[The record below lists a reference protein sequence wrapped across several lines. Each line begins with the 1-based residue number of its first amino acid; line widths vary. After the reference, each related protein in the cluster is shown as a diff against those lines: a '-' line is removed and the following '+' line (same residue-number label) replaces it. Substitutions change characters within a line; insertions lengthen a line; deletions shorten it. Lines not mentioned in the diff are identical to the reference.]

1 MRGYPQT
8 PLIIPLLMQSTRRS
22 LSIGVILLLTL
33 SCFSLFVGAQSVSV
47 QNHPTND
54 DPYMYIWGSENL
66 DDCWTNFD
74 NLSEGSAAEGYGEIL
89 FSEGQDVIVDFS
101 CELQSGFSEDFILEI
116 NESISIRM
124 KFNIESGN
132 CGGDECDL
140 TLTLL
145 RGDEQISQFTQ
156 PANSVNNGNDYTTDW
171 DITVDDSIRTWSK
184 DTRTT
189 ITISYSVPAQGGPQ
203 CQNPLPGFPGSDC
216 SGSFRMYYSNEGG
229 EPGDVYVDFPVYVSL
244 TDAGSNAGKTSLGPI
259 IFILPFIA
267 ITLLLGWVGYR
278 EGWRVES
285 EEPFEVI
292 AYFTLL
298 VSLINPGRWVPLLMS
313 GTIDFVSE
321 WREGGALTVNKAR
334 RIGTLCLLYFAQGL
348 PWGFASVTFAA
359 YLVKNGTPIGD
370 IAILFATV
378 ALPWTFK
385 WIWGPVVDA
394 VFIERFGPR
403 RQWIL
408 FAQTGMALTLG
419 SLILIPDLNA
429 EIELVTRI
437 LFIHNIFA
445 SLQDVATDALAVEIL
460 QPDEVAKV
468 NGFMFA
474 AKRAGIIVGGAV
486 LGVLV
491 SYIDIAGVVV
501 AQLCLLL
508 LIIWIPLTMIEK
520 PGVKLFPWSKV
531 DAILVESSEGAEESE
546 DDDDSPTPWIEEED
560 FRVARAVGYAVSEPR
575 VSPAAFFAIIG
586 LSIWFLGFAIDV
598 FTIDWSRGADIR
610 GVTQPVSYLILAIA
624 ILGFIAYYVMRES
637 DEDRD
642 LPLLPNPF
650 NTISFLGS
658 ESSGAKTTIARTS
671 FYLVKAFSVRSALL
685 LIGLCLLSELYIFV
699 GPIVIDIFINEA
711 GWSQAKYNGIVGG
724 IVVFGG
730 LFGQIFGGLL
740 GDKYGTRRVAMVG
753 FTILALANATL
764 AFLEPM
770 WHKTTLMTFYL
781 IIQAFVGGIA
791 WICIISLSM
800 RLTWSKVGGTQ
811 FTAYMSLF
819 NLSGV
824 IAYGLT
830 GRMIEV
836 FDYSTAIYIG
846 AALTMITVI
855 ILVFIDEDETD
866 RVLEG
871 RIKDGEDW
879 VEEDPDTDLG
889 ERPGWWSD
897 EDLQPSTS

>member
-1 MRGYPQT
+1 MRC
-8 PLIIPLLMQSTRRS
+8 SRRS
-22 LSIGVILLLTL
+22 LSIGIVLLLAI
-33 SCFSLFVGAQSVSV
+33 SCFAVTSSAQSS
-47 QNHPTND
+47 QENHPTEDN
-54 DPYMYIWGSENL
+54 PYMYFWGNEDLSE
-66 DDCWTNFD
+66 CWNNFD
-74 NLSEGSAAEGYGEIL
+74 SNASMGSASEGYGEI
-89 FSEGQDVIVDFS
+89 FFPEGQDVNVELS
-101 CELQSGFSEDFILEI
+101 CNLHTGFSDDFILEI
-116 NESISIRM
+116 NKSISIRM

-132 CGGDECDL
+132 CGNDCTDL
-140 TLTLL
+140 TLTLF
-145 RGDEQISQFTQ
+145 RGQEQISQHVE
-156 PANSVNNGNDYTTDW
+156 PANSVNNGNDFTTQW
-171 DITVDDSIRTWSK
+171 DILVNDSIRTWAQ
-184 DTRTT
+184 DTQ
-189 ITISYSVPAQGGPQ
+189 ISISVAYSVSAEGGPL
-203 CQNPLPGFPGSDC
+203 CQSPIPTPGSDC
-216 SGSFRMYYSNEGG
+216 SGNFRMYYSDEGG
-229 EPGDVYVDFPVYVSL
+229 SPGDVHAEFPIYVSL
-244 TDAGSNAGKTSLGPI
+244 TDVGSNAGKTNLGPI

-267 ITLLLGWVGYR
+267 ITILLGWVGYR
-278 EGWRVES
+278 EGWRAES
-285 EEPFEVI
+285 EEEFDFAEWGLG
-292 AYFTLL
+292 TLEKINPMIWGPTL
-298 VSLINPGRWVPLLMS
+298 VS
-313 GTIDFVSE
+313 GTKNAFSE
-321 WREGGALTVNKAR
+321 WRKGGALTVNKTR
-334 RIGTLCLLYFAQGL
+334 RIATLCLLYFAQGL

-370 IAILFATV
+370 IAVLFATI

-385 WIWGPVVDA
+385 WIWGPIVDS

-419 SLILIPDLNA
+419 SLILIPDLNSK
-429 EIELVTRI
+429 IELVTRI

-474 AKRAGIIVGGAV
+474 AKRGGIIVGGAV

-491 SYIDIAGVVV
+491 SYIDISGVIV
-501 AQLCLLL
+501 AQLVLLL
-508 LIIWIPLTMIEK
+508 AIISVPLTMVEK
-520 PGVKLFPWSKV
+520 PGVKLFPWSV
-531 DAILVESSEGAEESE
+531 VEAILSDSDEEQGGQDDEESE
-546 DDDDSPTPWIEEED
+546 TPWEDEID
-560 FRVARAVGYAVSEPR
+560 FRVARTVGYSVSEEKI
-575 VSPAAFFAIIG
+575 SFASFFAIVG
-586 LSIWFLGFAIDV
+586 LSIWFLGFAVDV
-598 FTIDWSRGADIR
+598 FTIDWSLGGSLREITNPASYSIISLA
-610 GVTQPVSYLILAIA
+610 VLSLLVSKLN
-624 ILGFIAYYVMRES
+624 
-637 DEDRD
+637 DN
-642 LPLLPNPF
+642 LPSIINPF
-650 NTISFLGS
+650 KLIPT
-658 ESSGAKTTIARTS
+658 SSRNAVARTS
-671 FYLVKAFSVRSALL
+671 FYLTKAFSVRSALL

-724 IVVFGG
+724 IVVFGA

-770 WHKTTLMTFYL
+770 WNNTTLMTFYL

-836 FDYSTAIYIG
+836 FNYSTAIYIG
-846 AALTMITVI
+846 AGLTMLTVI
-855 ILVFIDEDETD
+855 MLIFIDEDETD

-871 RIKDGEDW
+871 RLDDDDEDGDESW
-879 VEEDPDTDLG
+879 WEEEGQVMEGAELG
-889 ERPGWWSD
+889 EHAS
-897 EDLQPSTS
+897 LA